1 VLCVAANAAATTP
14 PPDPSVQQYVETIP
28 TATGGTPSGS
38 ATSGGSA
45 STGGATSG
53 GSASTG
59 GSTSSSS
66 TSATSKPTSGSSKPK
81 PAASGTGTGSQK
93 SDAAPP
99 GRKSTSGRNPVSAA
113 VHASAGL
120 GRTAA
125 VGIVIAALA
134 LLGAAYVAMRRRR
147 PRRR

>member
-38 ATSGGSA
+38 ATSGGNA

-66 TSATSKPTSGSSKPK
+66 TSATSKATSGSSKPK
-81 PAASGTGTGSQK
+81 PATSGTGSQK
-93 SDAAPP
+93 SDAAPT
-99 GRKSTSGRNPVSAA
+99 GRKTTSGRNPVSAA

-125 VGIVIAALA
+125 LAIVLAALA